1 MRNAVP
7 ALLGLL
13 LMTAPVTAKEPSLPP
28 ASGLPPH
35 LARWPGLYVR
45 QEQRIV
51 DAPAE
56 DQTVAKSYPSWPS
69 KGALNSGMRITL
81 LTKKTRYALGEQIR
95 VIHVFE
101 APGAGID
108 VYVMG
113 PKFVYGE
120 SVDGAPVSG
129 APELKTYP
137 WLGIYDG
144 AVLKSPA
151 VDYNYDITTYRFSEP
166 GAHVISWQLGPLRS
180 NAITVEIGEGAAPAA
195 SAAPLF
201 QYAEDNDTVF
211 FIAPRSVRI
220 ARVKN
225 GSLKVCQYGLS
236 EHGNMW
242 SGPEVE
248 KAFRA
253 AEIQSALLPS
263 GAPYASDSA
272 GKLTAGDAGIIWAGA
287 CKKCREQ
294 SAPLKQLRDVLR
306 TVMLNARL
314 LCP

>member
-1 MRNAVP
+1 
-7 ALLGLL
+7 
-13 LMTAPVTAKEPSLPP
+13 MTAPVTAKEPSSPSS
-28 ASGLPPH
+28 SGLPPH

-51 DAPAE
+51 EAPAE
-56 DQTVAKSYPSWPS
+56 DQSVAKSYPSWPS
-69 KGALNSGMRITL
+69 KGALGNGMRITL
-81 LTKKTRYALGEQIR
+81 LTKKTRYALGEEIH

-101 APGAGID
+101 APGNGID

-120 SVDGAPVSG
+120 SVDGTPVSG
-129 APELKTYP
+129 APEINTYP
-137 WLGIYDG
+137 WLGVYDG

-166 GAHVISWQLGPLRS
+166 GTHVISWQLGSLRS
-180 NAITVEIGEGAAPAA
+180 NPITIEIGEGAPTAA
-195 SAAPLF
+195 SAVPLF
-201 QYAEDNDTVF
+201 QYAEDSDTVF
-211 FIAPRSVRI
+211 FIAPHSVRI
-220 ARVKN
+220 ARVMN

-242 SGPEVE
+242 SGSEVE
-248 KAFRA
+248 KSFRA
-253 AEIQSALLPS
+253 AEVQSVLTPR

-272 GKLTAGDAGIIWAGA
+272 GKLTAGDASIVWASA
-287 CKKCREQ
+287 CKKCRAQ
-294 SAPLKQLRDVLR
+294 SVPLRHLRDVLR

-314 LCP
+314 LCK

>member
-1 MRNAVP
+1 MRNA
-7 ALLGLL
+7 ALAILGVLL
-13 LMTAPVTAKEPSLPP
+13 LTPPAAAKEPSLPSS
-28 ASGLPPH
+28 SGLPPH
-35 LARWPGLYVR
+35 LGRWPGLYVR

-56 DQTVAKSYPSWPS
+56 DQSVAKSYPSWPS
-69 KGALNSGMRITL
+69 KGALSGGMRITL

-101 APGAGID
+101 APGPGID

-113 PKFVYGE
+113 PKFVHGE
-120 SVDGAPVSG
+120 SVDGAAVSS
-129 APELKTYP
+129 APEVKTYP

-166 GAHVISWQLGPLRS
+166 GTHVLSWQLGPLRS
-180 NAITVEIGEGAAPAA
+180 NPITIEIGEGAPAA
-195 SAAPLF
+195 AGAAPLF
-201 QYAEDNDTVF
+201 QYAEDSDTVF

-220 ARVKN
+220 ARANN
-225 GSLKVCQYGLS
+225 GSLRVCQYGLS

-253 AEIQSALLPS
+253 AEVQSALTPH

-272 GKLTAGDAGIIWAGA
+272 GKLTAGDAGLVWAGA

-294 SAPLKQLRDVLR
+294 TAPLRQLRDILR